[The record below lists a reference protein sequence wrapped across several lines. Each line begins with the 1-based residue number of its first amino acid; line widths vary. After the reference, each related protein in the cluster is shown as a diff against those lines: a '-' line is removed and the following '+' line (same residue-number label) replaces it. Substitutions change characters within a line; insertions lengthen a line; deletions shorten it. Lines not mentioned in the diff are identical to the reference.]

1 MQCIFGAWAPW
12 PEHAC
17 FLLKLSPTAMIKD
30 LDDMFVVLEKFDI
43 TMEQF
48 MLPYILFLDQREY
61 GGDPLPRSNPAVAYI
76 YRYAENVRPWP
87 RASIQELVEKGLLK
101 NHNADET
108 VYPDNL
114 EVTDKFAESV
124 FATSSDF
131 ERFWDAYPSFTQ
143 NDTDS
148 RKGKIPLKASVK
160 SEVRDLFG
168 DHVQTKRGFREL
180 MSALEWGKA
189 RDLIQM
195 PIEEFLTSEYW
206 TQLDEVTGKI
216 SNVDM

>member
-1 MQCIFGAWAPW
+1 
-12 PEHAC
+12 
-17 FLLKLSPTAMIKD
+17 MIKD

-61 GGDPLPRSNPAVAYI
+61 GGDPLPRSNHAVAYI

-101 NHNADET
+101 NYNADET

-160 SEVRDLFG
+160 SEVRDLFE
-168 DHVQTKRGFREL
+168 DHVQTKRDFREL

-206 TQLDEVTGKI
+206 TQLDKVTGKM
-216 SNVDM
+216 SNVDT

>member
-1 MQCIFGAWAPW
+1 
-12 PEHAC
+12 
-17 FLLKLSPTAMIKD
+17 MIKD

-61 GGDPLPRSNPAVAYI
+61 GEDPLPRGNHAVAYI
-76 YRYAENVRPWP
+76 YRYSENVRPWP
-87 RASIQELVEKGLLK
+87 RASIQELVDKGLLK
-101 NHNADET
+101 NYNEDET

-114 EVTDKFAESV
+114 EVTDKFAEAV

-148 RKGKIPLKASVK
+148 RKGDIPLKASVK
-160 SEVRDLFG
+160 SEVRDLFE
-168 DHVQTKRGFREL
+168 DHVQTKRDFKEL
-180 MSALEWGKA
+180 MEALSWAKKRGMIRIDIKK
-189 RDLIQM
+189 
-195 PIEEFLTSEYW
+195 FLEAEYW
-206 TQLDEVTGKI
+206 VQIQEFMEEAPDVNI
-216 SNVDM
+216 YV